1 MNRKLFASLCRI
13 NRGSGETSFVEFF
26 VFNFHI
32 IFPFLAKR
40 IQSNASLVNIQE
52 KYSWAA
58 KQNLR
63 TAAGIQ
69 WVQLCWNEAGTKEEL
84 IMV

>member
-1 MNRKLFASLCRI
+1 MKSFSHIFSLKFLDMNRKLFASLCRI
-13 NRGSGETSFVEFF
+13 NRGSGETSFVGFF

-52 KYSWAA
+52 KYS
-58 KQNLR
+58 
-63 TAAGIQ
+63 
-69 WVQLCWNEAGTKEEL
+69 
-84 IMV
+84 